1 MSLRFFNLK
10 IFWSLLLILLCYY
23 STLINTKI
31 YINNI
36 NIVHQ
41 RNDSKKGKKIIENIL
56 RMINLFNTISVFE
69 SVNLKKNSS
78 LTKI

>member
-41 RNDSKKGKKIIENIL
+41 RNDSKKGKKIYENNFNNENPL
-56 RMINLFNTISVFE
+56 NTISV
-69 SVNLKKNSS
+69 
-78 LTKI
+78 